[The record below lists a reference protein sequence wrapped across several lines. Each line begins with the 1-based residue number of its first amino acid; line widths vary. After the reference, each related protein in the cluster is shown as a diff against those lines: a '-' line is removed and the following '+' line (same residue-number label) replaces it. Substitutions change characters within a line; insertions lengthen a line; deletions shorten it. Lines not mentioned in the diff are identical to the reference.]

1 MRPVCCLNR
10 TKKSTPICRSV
21 LSAIPYVGYRYFDI
35 AAVTPRYR
43 FGFGLGYTDFAVENT
58 AVRVRGD
65 EICVQVNVRNVG
77 ASAGKEVVQLYVSAP
92 DGVPDQPYQEL
103 RGYAKT
109 RELYARES
117 EMLEI
122 TVRASDLSS
131 FDETQSAYVLAAGTY
146 WLRIGTSSD
155 AANIVAGLR
164 LGRSALRGC
173 GWSVCI
179 R

>member
-1 MRPVCCLNR
+1 M
-10 TKKSTPICRSV
+10 
-21 LSAIPYVGYRYFDI
+21 
-35 AAVTPRYR
+35 
-43 FGFGLGYTDFAVENT
+43 
-58 AVRVRGD
+58 
-65 EICVQVNVRNVG
+65 RNVG

-92 DGVPDQPYQEL
+92 DGVADQPYQEL

-109 RELYARES
+109 RELHARES

-155 AANIVAGLR
+155 AAKIVAGLR
-164 LGRSALRGC
+164 LERVYTLTDRGEAHAAAADAAGTKYYQYATAIPIGTALAQ
-173 GWSVCI
+173 S
-179 R
+179 

>member
-1 MRPVCCLNR
+1 M
-10 TKKSTPICRSV
+10 
-21 LSAIPYVGYRYFDI
+21 
-35 AAVTPRYR
+35 
-43 FGFGLGYTDFAVENT
+43 
-58 AVRVRGD
+58 
-65 EICVQVNVRNVG
+65 RNVG

-109 RELYARES
+109 RELRARES

-122 TVRASDLSS
+122 IVRASDLSS

-155 AANIVAGLR
+155 AAKIVAGLR
-164 LGRSALRGC
+164 LERVYTLPQQVQRAQSIISMRRQFPLVRHSHSRGTRHLSLT
-173 GWSVCI
+173 SVF
-179 R
+179 